1 MFSAGSRV
9 LHSATQFTEAPVH
22 FEQVRIIAVD
32 ISINI
37 ITYYPPPGQVTI
49 VVPSLWTERACNTS
63 LGAVTGNTAYKH
75 ADILISVDTNISR
88 QY

>member
-1 MFSAGSRV
+1 MFSSGSRV
-9 LHSATQFTEAPVH
+9 LHSATEFPETPVH

-32 ISINI
+32 VIRINI
-37 ITYYPPPGQVTI
+37 ITPHQVTI

-75 ADILISVDTNISR
+75 GDILIAVDTNISR
-88 QY
+88 

>member
-1 MFSAGSRV
+1 MFSSGSRV
-9 LHSATQFTEAPVH
+9 LHSATEFTETPVH

-32 ISINI
+32 VIRINI
-37 ITYYPPPGQVTI
+37 ITLHQVTI

-88 QY
+88 QT